1 MAWTRKAISIN
12 AGVITPLTSSVI
24 SATPWTYGLGR
35 YEESGVYLSPPN
47 AITWLAGKMAQSHAS
62 GDVTIIMIAENTHDL
77 FMQSMEALTA
87 VLPLPVFTQA
97 QRMAQAA
104 ASLSTDK
111 MQIPLTT
118 DNLPDPVKLSVTTMR
133 NAVTAAMTAQAK
145 QLAAQRP
152 DAAGLRR
159 QISRFIS
166 RRADALAGMENGIR
180 TLAEQKAQAWVFQY
194 RGYHRAAAAAM
205 VKDIPA
211 PTAVHTVAAL
221 LAADSLTEL
230 GKMIHEPDRIT
241 RP

>member
-1 MAWTRKAISIN
+1 
-12 AGVITPLTSSVI
+12 
-24 SATPWTYGLGR
+24 
-35 YEESGVYLSPPN
+35 VYLSPPN
-47 AITWLAGKMAQSHAS
+47 AITWLAGKMARSHTS

-77 FMQSMEALTA
+77 FMQSMAALTA
-87 VLPLPVFTQA
+87 VLPVPVFTQA

-104 ASLSTDK
+104 ASLSTEK
-111 MQIPLTT
+111 MQIPLAT
-118 DNLPDPVKLSVTTMR
+118 DTLPAPVHLSVATMR
-133 NAVTAAMTAQAK
+133 SVVSAARATQAR

-159 QISRFIS
+159 QINSFIS
-166 RRADALAGMENGIR
+166 RRASTLAGLEDGIR
-180 TLAEQKAQAWVFQY
+180 TLTEQKAQAWVFQH

-230 GKMIHEPDRIT
+230 GKMIHEPDRT
-241 RP
+241 AGP